1 MSIAFGLVRMSRT
14 PLPFL
19 VILLF
24 DCGQSGTE
32 SGTPDAGGEGSLGI
46 INDDSG
52 QDAGKNQGDAEADA
66 NGGGSSGAFACS
78 PDGGTCVQ
86 GQVCVDNVFINGLP
100 SPPDAAVGNRESD
113 TYTCVPNPCDG
124 STSDLCA
131 CGICQG
137 AQCSAAGSK
146 ATCTEESVCAWA
158 DTSIATDD
166 GERPIASIQPGD
178 LVYSAD
184 HGALRLVP
192 VLEVS
197 RRAVFHHHVIE
208 LRLDNGST
216 LRMSAGHPLADGRLL
231 RNLQAGDI
239 LEGATVVARSEI
251 PYDEPFTYDIFPAS
265 DSRAYV
271 AAGVLVGTT
280 LHREAN

>member
-1 MSIAFGLVRMSRT
+1 MSKN
-14 PLPFL
+14 PLASL
-19 VILLF
+19 MILSLG
-24 DCGQSGTE
+24 CGQSGTE
-32 SGTPDAGGEGSLGI
+32 SGMPDAGGEGSLGI
-46 INDDSG
+46 VNDGSG
-52 QDAGKNQGDAEADA
+52 QGGGENQVDAEADA
-66 NGGGSSGAFACS
+66 KGGGPSGSFACS
-78 PDGGTCVQ
+78 PDGGTCQQ

-100 SPPDAAVGNRESD
+100 SPPDAAVGNRQSD
-113 TYTCVPNPCDG
+113 SYTCVPNPCDG

-131 CGICQG
+131 CGICPG
-137 AQCSAAGSK
+137 FQCSAAGTK
-146 ATCTEESVCAWA
+146 ATCTEESVCASA
-158 DTSIATDD
+158 DTPIATDD

-184 HGALRLVP
+184 QGALRLVP

-197 RRAVFHHHVIE
+197 RRAVFHHHVTE

-265 DSRAYV
+265 DSHVYV

-280 LHREAN
+280 LHRESN